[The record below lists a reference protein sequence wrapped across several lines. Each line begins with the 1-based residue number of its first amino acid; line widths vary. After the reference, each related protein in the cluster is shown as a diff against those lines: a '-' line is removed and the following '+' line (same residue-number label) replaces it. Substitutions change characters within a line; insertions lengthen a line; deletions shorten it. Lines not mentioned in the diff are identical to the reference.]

1 MFRFSLIIAVTICL
15 LLPSACTEK
24 VHSDVS
30 FYYWRTKW
38 SLNETERNCIEHNQ
52 VKHIFVRYFD
62 VALEQNKAIP
72 VGRISFKDT
81 IPVSSI
87 TPVIYI
93 KNEVFLSKTINIEE
107 LSENILKL
115 VNIISK
121 NHGVH
126 TDGLQIDCDW
136 TLGSRGKFMEFI
148 NHIKP
153 KVEGKLS
160 ATIRLHQVKYWKKT
174 GIPNVDYG
182 VLMYYNMGNV
192 DADSSQNS
200 IYQSS
205 TAKRYVHTLSSY
217 PMPLDIALPIF
228 SWGIQCRN
236 NNVVGVLGK
245 LSKEDLDMCDNF
257 SSQSNMYLAE
267 KSFYWRGKYIERG
280 DYIKFETVSKQ
291 DLETMTTE
299 LTKHLKYTPQNIIFY
314 DLDSINITSYDKEI
328 FKNISNSF

>member
-1 MFRFSLIIAVTICL
+1 MFRLSLITAALACL

-24 VHSDVS
+24 THSDVS

-38 SLNETERNCIEHNQ
+38 RLNETERNCIAQND

-62 VALEQNKAIP
+62 VALQQGKAIP
-72 VGRISFKDT
+72 VGRIAFDDT
-81 IPVSSI
+81 VPVDSI

-93 KNEVFLSKTINIEE
+93 KNEVFLSQTLNIEE

-115 VNIISK
+115 VNSINE
-121 NHGVH
+121 NHGVY
-126 TDGLQIDCDW
+126 TNGLQIDCDW
-136 TLGSRGKFMEFI
+136 TLGSKDSFMEFI
-148 NHIKP
+148 NYIKP
-153 KVEGKLS
+153 KIEGELS
-160 ATIRLHQVKYWKKT
+160 ATIRLHQVKYWKRT

-182 VLMYYNMGNV
+182 VLMYYNMGKI
-192 DADSSQNS
+192 DANPSNNS

-205 TAKRYVHTLSSY
+205 IAKQYVHTLSGY

-236 NNVVGVLGK
+236 NKVVGVFGK
-245 LSKEDLDMCDNF
+245 LSKDELDMCDSF
-257 SSQSNMYLAE
+257 SLQDNVYLAQ
-267 KSFYWRGKYIERG
+267 KSFFWRAKYIEQG
-280 DYIKFETVSKQ
+280 DCIKLETVGKQ
-291 DLETMTTE
+291 DLETMATE
-299 LTKHLKYTPQNIIFY
+299 LTEHLKYAPRNIIFY